1 MPGKIVYADDQ
12 FVNQQSVKRH
22 FEDMRIAEML
32 ITFNDGQGVVDY
44 FEEILNDITGE
55 NIVARAM
62 PL

>member
-1 MPGKIVYADDQ
+1 
-12 FVNQQSVKRH
+12 
-22 FEDMRIAEML
+22 ML